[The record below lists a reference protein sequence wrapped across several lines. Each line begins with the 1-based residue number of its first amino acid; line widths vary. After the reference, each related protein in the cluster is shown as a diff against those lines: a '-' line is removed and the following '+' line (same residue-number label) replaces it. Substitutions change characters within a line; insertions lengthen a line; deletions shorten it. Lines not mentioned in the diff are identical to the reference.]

1 MDGLFIYA
9 LFPVLRKYVNDC
21 LFGLFSVNSYN
32 IFQFGCLHFISAGDL
47 LGREEWDRLPNAPE
61 VEVPE
66 TNTSHRDV
74 EELVTPAVCLLSE
87 ESFDISRKK
96 TCKQL

>member
-1 MDGLFIYA
+1 MSLHTPCLIHVSQWNLRMDGLFIYA

-47 LGREEWDRLPNAPE
+47 LGREE
-61 VEVPE
+61 
-66 TNTSHRDV
+66 
-74 EELVTPAVCLLSE
+74 
-87 ESFDISRKK
+87 
-96 TCKQL
+96 

>member
-47 LGREEWDRLPNAPE
+47 LGREE
-61 VEVPE
+61 
-66 TNTSHRDV
+66 
-74 EELVTPAVCLLSE
+74 
-87 ESFDISRKK
+87 
-96 TCKQL
+96 